1 MAGLNKNTIIVRVL
15 DDLLAHAKTSK
26 ERQNDDSDGLLN
38 AYYQSLDMAIH
49 LKKELM
55 ERDSCES
62 NRVIQL
68 FPPHYPAA

>member
-15 DDLLAHAKTSK
+15 DDLLAHAKNGNGNQSS
-26 ERQNDDSDGLLN
+26 DDGLLC
-38 AYYQSLDMAIH
+38 AYHQALDMAIH

-55 ERDSCES
+55 ERDSCGT